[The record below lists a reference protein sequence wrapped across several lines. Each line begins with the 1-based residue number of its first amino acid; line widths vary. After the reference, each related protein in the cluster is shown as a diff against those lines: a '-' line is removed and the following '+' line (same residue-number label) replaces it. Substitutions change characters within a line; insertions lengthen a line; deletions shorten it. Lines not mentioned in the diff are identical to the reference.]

1 MNFLQEAKEILEVI
15 HSVKEKRTN
24 RKNIIQPTV
33 ERWSIRESISNIEQ
47 SQKTQ
52 IKESNKGE
60 KKFRIT
66 YLRTVIPYLDIKTI
80 LDLIAINR
88 EFNQFIISIYFYK
101 FITDMHLNQ
110 KRKRALHS
118 KYKKHQKQSSSTTRK
133 DKSKNIPQSG
143 FLSKITG
150 AFSMITGT
158 TDQTPRK
165 EIDTKEFLDKL
176 NIHEK
181 ILKEKQKQFGL
192 SKEIRDIRDDINEYV
207 DERYEMQMNKIP
219 NNGNT
224 NTNNTN
230 THNQVSNIMSDK
242 EIEMIK
248 KEKLEKESEILTK
261 EVDKLKKESN
271 ILKKEF
277 ELLQKEDIDIDL
289 LLNSLSSYVKNNM
302 NYDNIKE
309 DIAKKDSNSNINMDN
324 TVNE

>member
-24 RKNIIQPTV
+24 RKNIIQPTI
-33 ERWSIRESISNIEQ
+33 ERWSIRESISNLEQ

-60 KKFRIT
+60 KQFRIT

-101 FITDMHLNQ
+101 FITDMHSNQ

-118 KYKKHQKQSSSTTRK
+118 KYKKDKKQSSSTPRK
-133 DKSKNIPQSG
+133 DESKNIPQSG

-181 ILKEKQKQFGL
+181 ILKEKQKQFAL

-207 DERYEMQMNKIP
+207 DKRYEMQMNKIP

-224 NTNNTN
+224 NTN

-261 EVDKLKKESN
+261 EVDKLQKESN

-309 DIAKKDSNSNINMDN
+309 DIAKKDSYSNINMDN

>member
-33 ERWSIRESISNIEQ
+33 ERWSIRESISNLEQ

-60 KKFRIT
+60 KQFRIT

-118 KYKKHQKQSSSTTRK
+118 KYKKDQKQSSSTTRK